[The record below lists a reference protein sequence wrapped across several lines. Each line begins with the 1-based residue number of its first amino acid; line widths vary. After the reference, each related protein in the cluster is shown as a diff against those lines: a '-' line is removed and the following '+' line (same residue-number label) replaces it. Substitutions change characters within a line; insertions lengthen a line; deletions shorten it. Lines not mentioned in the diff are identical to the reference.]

1 MSNLIALLII
11 AVICAVAGRRYDLC
25 RVILWYYV
33 LYIVTAPIGI
43 VSTQFYYLLQLLLDI
58 WVILVCCKISYFYK
72 RLFFVPLMYA
82 VIIFTSLVCDGLKLI
97 DEALEYYAF
106 NELHQLRQSYSIK
119 LDIFFAL
126 VGSNGAISLL
136 CSAFRRTRASITRN
150 SASAK
155 AKHS

>member
-1 MSNLIALLII
+1 M
-11 AVICAVAGRRYDLC
+11 
-25 RVILWYYV
+25 
-33 LYIVTAPIGI
+33 TTPIGHI
-43 VSTQFYYLLQLLLDI
+43 STQLYYSLQILLDI
-58 WVILVCCKISYFYK
+58 LVILVCCKISYFYK
-72 RLFFVPLMYA
+72 RLFFVPLAYA

-97 DEALEYYAF
+97 DEALEYYVF

-136 CSAFRRTRASITRN
+136 YSAFRRARASITRN

-155 AKHS
+155 AKHT